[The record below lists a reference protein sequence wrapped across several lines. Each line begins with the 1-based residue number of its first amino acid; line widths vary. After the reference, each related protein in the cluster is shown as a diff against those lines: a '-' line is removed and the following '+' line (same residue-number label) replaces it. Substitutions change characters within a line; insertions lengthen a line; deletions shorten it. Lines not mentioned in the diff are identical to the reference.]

1 MEHGFLI
8 QLLLMLVVAI
18 VAIAV
23 FKRLGLPPILAYL
36 ATGVIA
42 GPMGFHWFT
51 QQQMHSV
58 AELGIVLLMFS
69 LGLEF
74 SWPRLWAMRKTVFGV
89 GSFQVAITAGI
100 ASALSLFLGF
110 DGPASVVIGGAIA
123 LSSTAIVLQ
132 MLNDQGWLNKRH
144 GEMSVSILLF
154 QDIAVVPLLILIPLL
169 SPNAGDFAFGPAMV
183 SVLQGSAAM
192 VIILLVG
199 KKLLPLLFDEVAR
212 ARTNELFVLSTLV
225 VAILTGVLTHWLG
238 LSMALGAFVA
248 GMLLGESQY
257 KAQLEADIRPF
268 RDLLMGLF
276 FMSIG
281 MLLDLSIVWQNLG
294 YILLAL
300 VLVLLLKALIVLAL
314 FKLAGESWQDSLSAA
329 FCLAQVGEF
338 SFVVIALAVK
348 DDLLSDEFS
357 TALVAIAV
365 LSMALSP
372 WLVRNSVW
380 LAKQILGKTNR
391 KYDTHDDFDHV
402 ALMNKHVVICGYG
415 RVGQVIARFLR
426 TEAVDYVALDLDPI
440 RVRETRAGGEK
451 VIYGDAT
458 KRAML
463 KRAGIQQARMMVVT
477 FTDSKGVEDLMGLAR
492 SIAPDLHI
500 MVRTRDDENMD
511 LLNERGADQVVPE
524 TLEGSLMLVSQVLHQ
539 CGVPIT
545 RILKRLER
553 ERRAHYRH
561 LHGFFSGDAM
571 DLTLDHM
578 HAIAITSGSEAVG
591 KTLAELEL
599 ERFRVEVRGVR
610 RGRQEHED
618 VDKEWQCQ
626 IGDILLLVGKPRR
639 VERAE
644 KFVHL
649 G

>member
-8 QLLLMLVVAI
+8 QLILMLVVAI
-18 VAIAV
+18 IAIAV
-23 FKRLGLPPILAYL
+23 FKRAGLPPILAYL
-36 ATGVIA
+36 VTGVIA

-74 SWPRLWAMRKTVFGV
+74 SWPRLWAMRRMVFGV
-89 GSFQVAITAGI
+89 GTMQVTVTAGI
-100 ASALSLFLGF
+100 SGLLCLGLGF
-110 DGPASVVIGGAIA
+110 GGAESVVIGGAIA

-144 GEMSVSILLF
+144 GELSVSVLLF
-154 QDIAVVPLLILIPLL
+154 QDIAVVPLLILLPLL
-169 SPNAGDFAFGPAMV
+169 SPQAGEFELVPA
-183 SVLQGSAAM
+183 SLAVLQGSAAM
-192 VIILLVG
+192 LAIMVVG
-199 KKLLPLLFDEVAR
+199 KFLLPLVFDEVAR
-212 ARTNELFVLSTLV
+212 AKTNELFVLSTLV
-225 VAILTGVLTHWLG
+225 VAILTGVLTQWLG

-276 FMSIG
+276 FISIG
-281 MLLDLSIVWQNLG
+281 MLLDLQQVWLNLG

-300 VLVLLLKALIVLAL
+300 ACILILKIGVVLCLL
-314 FKLAGESWQDSLSAA
+314 KLAGESWRDSLSAA

-338 SFVVIALAVK
+338 SFVVLALAVQG
-348 DDLLSDEFS
+348 DLLTTNIS
-357 TALVAIAV
+357 TALVTIAV
-365 LSMALSP
+365 ISMALTP
-372 WLVRNSVW
+372 WLVKRSVW
-380 LAKQILGKTNR
+380 LATKILGQAR
-391 KYDTHDDFDHV
+391 KREQISDDFDHV

-415 RVGQVIARFLR
+415 RVGQVIARFLK

-440 RVRETRAGGEK
+440 RVREATAGGDNI
-451 VIYGDAT
+451 IYGDAC
-458 KRAML
+458 KRALL
-463 KRAGIQQARMMVVT
+463 KKAGIQQARMVVIT
-477 FTDSKGVEDLMGLAR
+477 FCDGRGIEDLMGLCRAM
-492 SIAPDLHI
+492 APKVKI
-500 MVRTRDDENMD
+500 IVRTRDDENMD
-511 LLNERGADQVVPE
+511 LLTEKGANQVVPE
-524 TLEGSLMLVSQVLHQ
+524 SLEGSLMLVSQVLHQ
-539 CGVPIT
+539 CGVPIS
-545 RILKRLER
+545 RIFKRLER

-578 HAIAITSGSEAVG
+578 HATALNTGSAAVG
-591 KTLAELEL
+591 KSVSELDFQQ
-599 ERFRVEVRGVR
+599 FRVELRGIR
-610 RGRQEHED
+610 RGRTEHED
-618 VDKEWQCQ
+618 VTPDWRCQ
-626 IGDILLLVGKPRR
+626 SGDILLLVGKPRR

-644 KFVHL
+644 KYVHL